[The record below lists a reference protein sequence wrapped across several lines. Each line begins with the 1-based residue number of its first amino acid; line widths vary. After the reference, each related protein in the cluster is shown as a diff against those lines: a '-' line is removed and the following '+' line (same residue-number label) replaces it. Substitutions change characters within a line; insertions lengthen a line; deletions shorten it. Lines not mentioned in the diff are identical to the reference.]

1 MPFVAPRTADAG
13 AQGLLI
19 GLNKTDLMR
28 IAELLVLGVVAVL
41 VLLMVVRPL
50 LGRLLEVDE
59 DPAEAAPGMLPAGAG
74 HPALAGPDGSAYPRL
89 PADPAQV
96 VATRVGDAGRP
107 GQDVA
112 TEHDQMI
119 DPKQMEGRLRAAQAS
134 TNDG

>member
-89 PADPAQV
+89 PGDPA
-96 VATRVGDAGRP
+96 TRSE
-107 GQDVA
+107 
-112 TEHDQMI
+112 EHTSELQSLMRI
-119 DPKQMEGRLRAAQAS
+119 SYAVFCLKKKKQNII
-134 TNDG
+134 THKH